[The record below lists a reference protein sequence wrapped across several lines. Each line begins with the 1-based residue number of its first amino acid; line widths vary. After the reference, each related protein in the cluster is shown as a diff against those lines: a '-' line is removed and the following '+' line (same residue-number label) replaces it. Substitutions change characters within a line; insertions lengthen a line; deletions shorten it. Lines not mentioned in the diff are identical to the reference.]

1 MNSKA
6 VYIFPFY
13 SFNSK
18 ELYNNLKGFS
28 IDEVKLLLTTLY
40 LNVLENLTGKEEK
53 LDVYCIWEE
62 NEKGNINDELKNKNY
77 NFIFAD
83 ITNKKVILNKLSS
96 KEFLSYKSNLIVFS
110 DVIDIKSSDYD
121 HYYNLLNIE
130 EPSLLVAKDKENNIA
145 AFGFNT
151 YSEEIITSLLLS
163 GFNYDDFLVHLN
175 SCKYFIHTV
184 NNILLVRNIDNFKKL
199 YHNLSQKKSI
209 EYCSQHMHEKFT
221 DLFVE
226 HKDLLK

>member
-13 SFNSK
+13 SFNSE
-18 ELYNNLKGFS
+18 ELHNNLQGFS
-28 IDEVKLLLTTLY
+28 KAEVKLLLTTLY

-53 LDVYCIWEE
+53 LDIYCIWDE
-62 NEKGNINDELKNKNY
+62 NEKDNIIDELKNKNY

-83 ITNKKVILNKLSS
+83 ISNKKVILNKLSS

-110 DVIDIKSSDYD
+110 EVIDIKSKDYD
-121 HYYNLLNIE
+121 HYFNLLNIE
-130 EPSLLVAKDKENNIA
+130 EPSLVVAKDGENNIA

-151 YSEEIITSLLLS
+151 FSEEIIVSLSLS
-163 GFNYDDFLVHLN
+163 EFNYNDFLVHLN

-184 NNILLVRNIDNFKKL
+184 SNILLVRNINNFKQL